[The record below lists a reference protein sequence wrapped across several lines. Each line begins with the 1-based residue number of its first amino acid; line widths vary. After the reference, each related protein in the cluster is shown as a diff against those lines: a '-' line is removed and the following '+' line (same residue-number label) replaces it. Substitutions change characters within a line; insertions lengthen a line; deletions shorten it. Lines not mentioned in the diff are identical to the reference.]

1 MNRKLSS
8 EPPASVISVH
18 VCAPPSDPNGS
29 VGDDDRPNVGNGHGN
44 GFANGGAGHA
54 HHDHDH
60 EHEHAPGRLDSADCA
75 RCEKPLL
82 PDPTRRIPAE
92 YTPKHL
98 AERILSTR
106 SALEGQRKHVTVL
119 FVDVKGSM
127 ELADEIDAELLHDI
141 MDRFFAVL
149 SEGIH
154 RFQGTINQ
162 FTGDG
167 IMALF
172 GAPIAHEDHAQRACY
187 AALYLTEELRRY
199 SSELKRSMGITFSV
213 RMGINS
219 GEVVVGSIG
228 DDQRMDYTAQ
238 GQTVGLAARMEQLAD
253 PGTIYL
259 SEDTERLVAG
269 FFHLRDLGM
278 FEIKGLRVPVRVH
291 DLQGIGLLRSRL
303 DRSHA
308 RGLTEF
314 VGREEE
320 MHVLETALDRA
331 MKGNAQVVGV
341 IAEAGIGK
349 SRLCLEFAKRCRDRG
364 IKVREAHAQA
374 HGQLTP
380 FLPVLEMLRTLFG
393 IEPSEG
399 PAEARKKIAG
409 ATLLLEPALVEGLPL
424 LFEFLGVP
432 DPGHDPIPQDPDARQ
447 RRLLGIITRLLH
459 AKNRQERSIFLL
471 EDLHWLDSSSELFLE
486 KLVESIAGTQTML
499 LINFRPDYHAAWM
512 NRSYYQQLPL
522 LPLDD
527 ASASKFLQHLLG
539 DHPSLRELPQTIHE
553 RCDGNPF
560 FIEEVVQSLVDSG
573 NLTGSRETYQLV
585 TPVEHISVP
594 QTVHSV
600 LDARIDQLS
609 DSEKH
614 VLQAAAIIGQH
625 FSEDLLLRILQLSE
639 VELTTSLQN
648 LTRLEFI
655 YECAIYPSA
664 EFAFVH
670 PLTQEVAYR
679 CQLKEGRA
687 RVHDRVARAL
697 EEMYPDKHDEL
708 AALLAHH
715 CEEAGQTLRAA
726 HWHQIA
732 AEWIGL
738 RNVAKA
744 YSHWRIVL
752 ALIGD
757 STDSP
762 ERVRYGLTARI
773 WLLQLAWRLGFS
785 QGEAT
790 RIYNR
795 GVELAEC
802 AEDEPAQAV
811 LNLLYAVF
819 RGVSGDHDGQFR
831 FALEAARLSDRLG
844 TTGLSQA
851 SRLSMVSALLYRGRL
866 NESLELCDSTS
877 EIPDAESGQTYFS
890 DSITH
895 RAYWVGFRAILLS
908 LTGRMDAGAV
918 QIRRADELARQ
929 THEPETRGYVHG
941 LCVQHAVL
949 TGDVEMAI
957 EHGTLAAELA
967 EETEIPLQLAD
978 GYLALGD
985 AQLLAERWQD
995 ALKSLHRTGQIIE
1008 ARTNLS
1014 ALKPRLLTSLAQAH
1028 LGVGDDA
1035 RALYYAE
1042 ELLTRA
1048 SSQDLRIFEL
1058 NAHLIMVRAML
1069 DSHARED
1076 ADAIQSGLA
1085 TVFDLVEKTNA
1096 LAYRPTVHLLLAQI
1110 AQLADD
1116 PERRALQLG
1125 QAHRL
1130 YSEMGARGHARS
1142 IAVQLAYDQ
1151 QLAQD
1156 EAS

>member
-1 MNRKLSS
+1 M
-8 EPPASVISVH
+8 SVISDH
-18 VCAPPSDPNGS
+18 VCEAPSDPNHARPLH
-29 VGDDDRPNVGNGHGN
+29 DRT
-44 GFANGGAGHA
+44 AYRNGGDAQGATPRAHEH
-54 HHDHDH
+54 HHDHGPH
-60 EHEHAPGRLDSADCA
+60 SRLDSADCE
-75 RCEKPLL
+75 RCGKPLL
-82 PDPTRRIPAE
+82 PNPTRRTPAE
-92 YTPKHL
+92 YTPRHL
-98 AERILSTR
+98 AERILSSR

-167 IMALF
+167 IMSLF

-187 AALYLTEELRRY
+187 AALYLNDELRRY
-199 SSELKRSMGITFSV
+199 SAELKRNLGITFSV

-228 DDQRMDYTAQ
+228 DDLRMDYTAQ
-238 GQTVGLAARMEQLAD
+238 GHTVGLAARMEQLAD

-259 SEDTERLVAG
+259 SEDTERMVAG
-269 FFHLRDLGM
+269 FFHMRDLGM
-278 FEIKGLRVPVRVH
+278 FEIKGLRVPVHVY
-291 DLQGIGLLRSRL
+291 DLQGIGPLRSRL

-314 VGREEE
+314 VGRDEE

-331 MKGNAQVVGV
+331 MKGNAQVIGV

-349 SRLCLEFAKRCRDRG
+349 SRLCLEFAKRCRARG

-393 IEPSEG
+393 IEPAED

-432 DPGHDPIPQDPDARQ
+432 DPDRDPLPLDPDARQ

-459 AKNRQERSIFLL
+459 AKNRQERSVFLL

-499 LINFRPDYHAAWM
+499 LINFRPDYHAPWM

-522 LPLDD
+522 MPLDE
-527 ASASKFLQHLLG
+527 ASVSKFLHHLLG
-539 DHPSLRELPQTIHE
+539 DHPSVRDLPQAIHE

-573 NLTGSRETYQLV
+573 NLLGTRETYQLV

-614 VLQAAAIIGQH
+614 VLQAAAIIGNR
-625 FSEDLLLRILQLSE
+625 FSEAVLLRILSLTE
-639 VELTTSLQN
+639 VELTTALQT

-655 YECAIYPSA
+655 YECALYPSA

-687 RVHDRVARAL
+687 RVHGRVARAL
-697 EEMYPDKHDEL
+697 EEMYPNKHDEL

-738 RNVAKA
+738 RNVAEA
-744 YSHWRIVL
+744 YCHWRIVL

-757 STDSP
+757 SVDSP
-762 ERVRYGLTARI
+762 ERIRFGLTARI

-795 GVELAEC
+795 GIELAGL
-802 AEDEPAQAV
+802 AEDEPARIV
-811 LNLLYAVF
+811 LNLLYAIF
-819 RGVSGDHDGQFR
+819 RGVTGDHDGQFR
-831 FALEAARLSDRLG
+831 YALQATRLSDNLG

-851 SRLSMVSALLYRGRL
+851 SRLSMVTALLYRGRL
-866 NESLELCDSTS
+866 SEALDLSESTS
-877 EIPDAESGQTYFS
+877 EMPEAESTETYFA
-890 DSITH
+890 DAVTH
-895 RAYWVGFRAILLS
+895 RAYSVGLRGILLS
-908 LTGRMDAGAV
+908 LTGNMDAAAAH
-918 QIRRADELARQ
+918 IRHADELGRQ
-929 THEPETRGYVHG
+929 IREPETRGYVHG
-941 LCVQHAVL
+941 FCVQHAVL

-978 GYLALGD
+978 GYLALAD
-985 AQLLAERWQD
+985 AQVLAERWQD
-995 ALKSLHRTGQIIE
+995 ALSSLDRTGEIVE
-1008 ARTNLS
+1008 ARNNLS
-1014 ALKPRLLTSLAQAH
+1014 SIKPRLLTSLAQAH
-1028 LGVGDDA
+1028 LGMGDDA
-1035 RALYYAE
+1035 RALQYADE
-1042 ELLTRA
+1042 ILTHSA
-1048 SSQDLRIFEL
+1048 TQDMRIFEL
-1058 NAHLIMVRAML
+1058 NARLIMVRAL
-1069 DSHARED
+1069 LGSHAREE
-1076 ADAIQSGLA
+1076 ADAIQTGLA

-1096 LAYRPTVHLLLAQI
+1096 RAYKPMVHLVLAEI
-1110 AQLADD
+1110 ARLAND
-1116 PERRALQLG
+1116 PERRALQLSH
-1125 QAHRL
+1125 AHRL
-1130 YSEMGARGHARS
+1130 YSDMGARGHARS
-1142 IAVQLAYDQ
+1142 IAVALAEDRQ
-1151 QLAQD
+1151 GARS

>member
-1 MNRKLSS
+1 MPKM
-8 EPPASVISVH
+8 PPAMPFAAA
-18 VCAPPSDPNGS
+18 APKDE
-29 VGDDDRPNVGNGHGN
+29 DRT
-44 GFANGGAGHA
+44 
-54 HHDHDH
+54 
-60 EHEHAPGRLDSADCA
+60 GRLHGADCE
-75 RCEKPLL
+75 RCGKPLL
-82 PDPTRRIPAE
+82 PHPTRESPRD
-92 YTPKHL
+92 YTPRHL

-167 IMALF
+167 IMSLF

-187 AALYLTEELRRY
+187 AALYLNDELRRY
-199 SSELKRSMGITFSV
+199 SAELKRSLGITFSV

-228 DDQRMDYTAQ
+228 DDLRMDYTAQ
-238 GQTVGLAARMEQLAD
+238 GHTVGLAARMEQLAD

-259 SEDTERLVAG
+259 SEETERLVAG
-269 FFHLRDLGM
+269 FFHMRDLGL
-278 FEIKGLRVPVRVH
+278 FDIKGLRKPVHVH
-291 DLQGIGLLRSRL
+291 DLQGIGPLRSRL

-308 RGLTEF
+308 RGLTTF

-349 SRLCLEFAKRCRDRG
+349 SRLCLEFAKHCRDRG

-380 FLPVLEMLRTLFG
+380 FLPVLDMLRQLFG
-393 IEPSEG
+393 IEPSED

-432 DPGHDPIPQDPDARQ
+432 DPSRAPLPLDPDARQ

-459 AKNRQERSIFLL
+459 AKNRQESSVFLL

-499 LINFRPDYHAAWM
+499 LINFRPDYHAPWM

-522 LPLDD
+522 MPLDEE
-527 ASASKFLQHLLG
+527 SASKFLSHLLG
-539 DHPSLRELPQTIHE
+539 DHPSLRDLPQAIHE

-560 FIEEVVQSLVDSG
+560 FIEEVVQSLVDAG
-573 NLTGSRETYQLV
+573 NLLGTRETYRLV

-609 DSEKH
+609 DAEKH
-614 VLQAAAIIGQH
+614 VLQAAAIVGSR
-625 FSEDLLLRILQLSE
+625 FSEALLLRILAINE
-639 VELTTSLQN
+639 VDLATALQT

-655 YECAIYPSA
+655 YECALYPSA

-679 CQLKEGRA
+679 CQLKEGRTRIHA
-687 RVHDRVARAL
+687 QVAHAL

-708 AALLAHH
+708 SGLLAHH
-715 CEEAGQTLRAA
+715 CEEAGQTMRAA
-726 HWHQIA
+726 HWHQRA

-738 RNVAKA
+738 RNVADA
-744 YSHWRIVL
+744 YCHWRIVL

-757 STDSP
+757 TADTK
-762 ERVRYGLTARI
+762 ERIQFGLTARI

-785 QGEAT
+785 KGEAT

-795 GVELAEC
+795 GIELAQL
-802 AEDEPAQAV
+802 AESEPARIV
-811 LNLLYAVF
+811 LTLSYAVF
-819 RGVSGDHDGQFR
+819 RGVIGDYDGHRRYAQQ
-831 FALEAARLSDRLG
+831 AMQLSDELG
-844 TTGLSQA
+844 AAGLSRA
-851 SRLSMVSALLYRGRL
+851 SRLSMLTALLYQGRL
-866 NESLELCDSTS
+866 IEALEVSNSESDLPE
-877 EIPDAESGQTYFS
+877 S
-890 DSITH
+890 DSNQPYFNDAVTH
-895 RAYWVGFRAILLS
+895 RIYSTGLRGVLLS
-908 LTGRMDAGAV
+908 LTGKMKEGALH
-918 QIRRADELARQ
+918 IREASELADQVR
-929 THEPETRGYVHG
+929 EPETQGYVHG
-941 LCVQHAVL
+941 FCVQHAVL
-949 TGDVEMAI
+949 TGDVEMALH
-957 EHGTLAAELA
+957 HGTLAAEVA
-967 EETEIPLQLAD
+967 EESEIPLQLAD
-978 GYLALGD
+978 GYLALGE
-985 AQLLAERWQD
+985 AQILAERWQD
-995 ALKSLHRTGQIIE
+995 AIDSLGKTMSIIE
-1008 ARTNLS
+1008 TRKNLLS
-1014 ALKPRLLTSLAQAH
+1014 IQPRLLSSLALAH
-1028 LGVGDDA
+1028 FGKGDDA
-1035 RALYYAE
+1035 RALYYTE
-1042 ELLTRA
+1042 EILSRTSTQDMRVIEINARLT
-1048 SSQDLRIFEL
+1048 
-1058 NAHLIMVRAML
+1058 MVRAML
-1069 DSHARED
+1069 DNRDLENV
-1076 ADAIQSGLA
+1076 DAIQSALA
-1085 TVFDLVEKTNA
+1085 AILDLIEKSGA
-1096 LAYRPTVHLLLAQI
+1096 QAYRPMAHLVLAEI
-1110 AQLADD
+1110 AGLAGD
-1116 PERRALQLG
+1116 PERQFHQLSH
-1125 QAHRL
+1125 AHRL
-1130 YSEMGARGHARS
+1130 YSQMGARGHVRS
-1142 IAVQLAYDQ
+1142 VAVMLAEQ
-1151 QLAQD
+1151 HAG
-1156 EAS
+1156 ETRRS

>member
-1 MNRKLSS
+1 MNRKLSPK
-8 EPPASVISVH
+8 PPASVISDH
-18 VCAPPSDPNGS
+18 VCARPSDPNGS
-29 VGDDDRPNVGNGHGN
+29 VGDDDHPNVGNGHGN
-44 GFANGGAGHA
+44 GFANDDAAHA
-54 HHDHDH
+54 HH
-60 EHEHAPGRLDSADCA
+60 EHEPSPGRLDSADCEH
-75 RCEKPLL
+75 CEKPLL
-82 PDPTRRIPAE
+82 PNPTRRVPAD
-92 YTPKHL
+92 YTPRHL

-187 AALYLTEELRRY
+187 AALYLTDELRRY
-199 SSELKRSMGITFSV
+199 SAELKRSMGITFSV

-228 DDQRMDYTAQ
+228 DDLRMDYTAQ
-238 GQTVGLAARMEQLAD
+238 GHTVGLAARMEQLAD

-291 DLQGIGLLRSRL
+291 DLQGIGPLRSRL

-393 IEPSEG
+393 IEPSEA

-432 DPGHDPIPQDPDARQ
+432 DPDHDPIPLDPDARQ

-459 AKNRQERSIFLL
+459 AKNRQESSVFLL

-499 LINFRPDYHAAWM
+499 LINFRPDYHAPWM

-522 LPLDD
+522 LPLDE
-527 ASASKFLQHLLG
+527 ANASKFLQHLLG
-539 DHPSLRELPQTIHE
+539 DHPSLHELPQTIHE

-687 RVHDRVARAL
+687 RVHGRVARAL

-715 CEEAGQTLRAA
+715 CEEAGQPLRAA

-738 RNVAKA
+738 RNVAEA
-744 YSHWRIVL
+744 YCHWRIVL

-785 QGEAT
+785 QGEAS

-802 AEDEPAQAV
+802 AEDEPAQVV

-895 RAYWVGFRAILLS
+895 RAYLVGFRAVLLS
-908 LTGRMDAGAV
+908 LTGHMDAGAA
-918 QIRRADELARQ
+918 QIRHADDLARQ
-929 THEPETRGYVHG
+929 TREPETRGYVHG

-995 ALKSLHRTGQIIE
+995 ALNSLHRTGQIIE

-1042 ELLTRA
+1042 EILSRT

-1058 NAHLIMVRAML
+1058 NARLIMVRAML